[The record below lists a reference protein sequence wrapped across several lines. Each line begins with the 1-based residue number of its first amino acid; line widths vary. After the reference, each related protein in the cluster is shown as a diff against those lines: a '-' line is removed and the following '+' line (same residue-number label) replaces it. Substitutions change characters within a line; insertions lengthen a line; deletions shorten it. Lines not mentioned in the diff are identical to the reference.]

1 MIDTSS
7 EAFAAINAT
16 SRAFRTKIE
25 VDGEPISATIDSIKI
40 YRGACG
46 KTPSAGSIFVPYVE
60 IEAKELSTDLE
71 RKSISVFIGVVVATE
86 PTERVEWIPAGNYV
100 VSNVEASNNLVLID
114 AIGTLGTVGSERASI
129 SLDVPQTVE
138 EIVASIT
145 AVTGIPI
152 RTVGFDVS
160 TQVWESLSGSWRS
173 ALSIVAKTIGGFVT
187 EDVNGN
193 WVIASFC
200 SGEAVS
206 ITPSRSQTPPQ
217 YGKEKV
223 TLSGY
228 TCETGTVDMSMGN
241 PLIDPWDVLAVTD
254 LQGVTHVVPCL
265 QITHSLDGGLS
276 TTVVAEAETEVQAE
290 SAIKGP
296 LEQMAQDA
304 YAMAESVEQRADS
317 GEFTS
322 TLLRVDSS
330 RGTAFKNADVN
341 TVLSAVIFY
350 GSDRVNTLEQL
361 HEIFGAGAYLQW
373 QWQGYNSETW
383 HVIPSSDSRLGSGGF
398 TLTLSPSD
406 VDIKAVFSCS
416 LIA

>member
-25 VDGEPISATIDSIKI
+25 VDGEPIDATIDSIKI

-46 KTPSAGSIFVPYVE
+46 KTPSAGSIFVPYIE

-100 VSNVEASNNLVLID
+100 VSNVEASNDLVLID

-173 ALSIVAKTIGGFVT
+173 VLSIVAKTIGGFVT

-206 ITPSRSQTPPQ
+206 ITPSRSQTSPQ
-217 YGKEKV
+217 YGKEKIA
-223 TLSGY
+223 LSGY

-276 TTVVAEAETEVQAE
+276 TAVVAEAETEVQAE

-304 YAMAESVEQRADS
+304 YSMAESVEQRANS

-416 LIA
+416 LMA

>member
-7 EAFAAINAT
+7 EAFAAINGT

-25 VDGEPISATIDSIKI
+25 VDGEPINATIDSIKI

-46 KTPSAGSIFVPYVE
+46 KTPSAGSIFVPYIE
-60 IEAKELSTDLE
+60 IEAKELSIDLE

-86 PTERVEWIPAGNYV
+86 PTERVEWIPTGNYV

-173 ALSIVAKTIGGFVT
+173 VLSIVAETIGGFVT

-206 ITPSRSQTPPQ
+206 ITPNRSQTPPQ

-228 TCETGTVDMSMGN
+228 TCEIGTVDMSMGN

-265 QITHSLDGGLS
+265 QITHSLNGGLS

-304 YAMAESVEQRADS
+304 YSMAERVEQRADS

>member
-25 VDGEPISATIDSIKI
+25 VDGESIDATIDSIKI

-46 KTPSAGSIFVPYVE
+46 KTPSAGSIFVPYIE

-71 RKSISVFIGVVVATE
+71 RKSLSVFIGVVTAAE
-86 PTERVEWIPAGNYV
+86 PSEQVEWISAGVYA
-100 VSNVEASNNLVLID
+100 VSKVEESNGSIYID
-114 AIGTLGTVGSERASI
+114 AIGSLGTTGSERSTLSADFPKTI
-129 SLDVPQTVE
+129 D
-138 EIVASIT
+138 EILSSVS
-145 AVTGIPI
+145 AVTGIEI
-152 RTVGFDVS
+152 RTVGVDTAV
-160 TQVWESLSGSWRS
+160 QIWESLSGSWRS
-173 ALSIVAKTIGGFVT
+173 VLAEVAKVADGFLT

-265 QITHSLDGGLS
+265 QITHSLSGGLS
-276 TTVVAEAETEVQAE
+276 TAVVAEAETEVQAE

-304 YAMAESVEQRADS
+304 YSMAESVEQRADS

-383 HVIPSSDSRLGSGGF
+383 HVIPSSDSRLGNGGF